1 MEPSFCVL
9 AARSI
14 KHDINIH
21 LLLQQI
27 FNEFKIEDKI
37 HAILRGG
44 AMDTGSHSIWCQAH
58 ILTLVKFFFFYY

>member
-14 KHDINIH
+14 KPDVNIH

-58 ILTLVKFFFFYY
+58 ILTLVNNYAV